1 LAGAT
6 LNSGNDQIALD
17 VFSGLIQVFWTRFQ
31 LRPENK
37 TKHKNYNNTLYIQQE
52 LGLTNAN

>member
-6 LNSGNDQIALD
+6 LNSENDQIALD
-17 VFSGLIQVFWTRFQ
+17 VFSGLIQVCWTKFQ

-37 TKHKNYNNTLYIQQE
+37 T
-52 LGLTNAN
+52 

>member
-1 LAGAT
+1 LAGVT

-17 VFSGLIQVFWTRFQ
+17 IFSCLIQVFWTRFQ

-37 TKHKNYNNTLYIQQE
+37 IKHKTTTKRYIYN
-52 LGLTNAN
+52 TN

>member
-17 VFSGLIQVFWTRFQ
+17 VFSGLIQVF
-31 LRPENK
+31 
-37 TKHKNYNNTLYIQQE
+37 
-52 LGLTNAN
+52 